1 MKKIL
6 ALLAFVA
13 SAASW
18 AQTSMTPVDTPDT
31 QVQNVFGNTMT
42 LPNYGAGVLD
52 SVYNSFVQSIGN
64 VELGQYIAG
73 LFWSLAAI
81 SLVWQLIQHALNRG
95 EVSDVL
101 ATAVRWMLFTG
112 IAWVFVAP
120 GGWMWQQFTS
130 VMFSDVAY
138 SQGQVT
144 PSGIVDIGI
153 SIMTSA
159 ASAIDIWTPM
169 TWINGLISVGVFL
182 LMLSVAL
189 EFLVLMIAANVYI
202 TVGVV
207 CLGFAGSM
215 WTKDFAFGY
224 FKGIFIA
231 ALQILGLVVIINIAQ
246 SMFIHISSDLIYP
259 QEVTPNGNAMWDSML
274 QAFIV
279 GVAMKMLS
287 GRIPSML
294 AGILSGNFA
303 YSSGGTMGAAMA
315 MGAGAVAMGAGA
327 ISLMKAGA
335 FNKLTG
341 GAMQM
346 AGSGVNALAKAGL
359 AADAA
364 YRGGGS
370 ISQILGAGKEGLK
383 SGYSE
388 FSKAAGQGKD
398 AAASSGG
405 LGALGSTQSS
415 VSPGAGFS
423 ASGFSGSGSNKGS
436 RGEADSGNTS
446 GSPNAGFAVGGNS
459 GETLQGR
466 SSGESGSG
474 TAYGSN
480 QSVTMGVGQP
490 GETMDSIASSSEQ
503 GASASANFEHNA
515 SDQPSTVQVVGQA
528 TAAMAGGVSAIGN
541 IDDPNHPSAAPN
553 IGASLAEA
561 VRSGQ
566 RSSSGRVAGA
576 TSQQTTSGQS
586 PSGNSTG
593 TVSPQDMPSSETW
606 SQFAGSLNAVGSAF
620 SLDAERGSAGDS
632 TGNTSGADSLQADIQ
647 QTDETT
653 VQGGS
658 DVSRS
663 QAGSAQGVSFSAGN
677 GLGNAQA
684 SGAEPSAP
692 DHSPQQASR
701 LAQVASSGLSMLGK
715 GMFTLGDK
723 AKKQKIGKGIAY
735 GLGAFGGSA
744 LGYRNFTSL

>member
-159 ASAIDIWTPM
+159 ASAIDIWSPM

-259 QEVTPNGNAMWDSML
+259 QNVTPNGNAMWDSMI

-335 FNKLTG
+335 LNKLTG

-364 YRGGGS
+364 YRGGGN

-405 LGALGSTQSS
+405 LGALGSAQSS

-423 ASGFSGSGSNKGS
+423 ASGFSGSGSNQGS
-436 RGEADSGNTS
+436 GGESDSGNTS

-459 GETLQGR
+459 GET
-466 SSGESGSG
+466 
-474 TAYGSN
+474 
-480 QSVTMGVGQP
+480 
-490 GETMDSIASSSEQ
+490 MDSIASSSEQ
-503 GASASANFEHNA
+503 GASSSANFEHNA
-515 SDQPSTVQVVGQA
+515 SDQPSTAQVVGQA

-541 IDDPNHPSAAPN
+541 VDDPNHPSAAPN

-561 VRSGQ
+561 VRAGQ

-576 TSQQTTSGQS
+576 TSQQTTSEQS
-586 PSGNSTG
+586 PNGNSTG
-593 TVSPQDMPSSETW
+593 TVSPQDMTSSGTW

-620 SLDAERGSAGDS
+620 SSDAERGSAGDS
-632 TGNTSGADSLQADIQ
+632 TGNTSVADSLQADIQ
-647 QTDETT
+647 QTDET
-653 VQGGS
+653 
-658 DVSRS
+658 
-663 QAGSAQGVSFSAGN
+663 N
-677 GLGNAQA
+677 GLGTVQA
-684 SGAEPSAP
+684 SGVEPSTP
-692 DHSPQQASR
+692 EQSPQQASR